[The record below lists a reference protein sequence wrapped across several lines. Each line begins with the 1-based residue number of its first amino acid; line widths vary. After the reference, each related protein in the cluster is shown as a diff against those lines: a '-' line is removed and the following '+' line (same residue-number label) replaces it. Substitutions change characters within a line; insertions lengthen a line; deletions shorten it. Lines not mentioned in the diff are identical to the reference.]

1 MKTHLLTAL
10 ASLLTLSS
18 LCAQTSDYEAWRK
31 AKEAE
36 YAKWHKLRMD
46 TRGLPSS
53 PERDAISRRI
63 DEGFGQPSAGNAL
76 SYAAPERQ
84 LIRGMNC
91 RVVIVGVADYTDI
104 AKLNYT
110 DDDAYRMY
118 AFYKSPEGGALPDSR
133 IRLLIDEDATR
144 AGILSAMDDVY
155 AKASQ
160 NDAIIFFFSGHGGRS
175 AFLTREYDGRGDGN
189 DGLLLHREI
198 QERFDR
204 SPAKYKYVIADACH
218 SGSWAATQAKSSA
231 SAAAQ
236 PYYRSFDNAAGGL
249 VLMLSSMGNEYSLE
263 QSGIRQGIFSHFLI
277 RGLKG
282 EADANRDGIVSVV
295 ELFDFV
301 KPNVLSHTNRR
312 QTPVMSGSYRS
323 NPPIAIVWLNN

>member
-1 MKTHLLTAL
+1 MNRHLLTAL
-10 ASLLTLSS
+10 ASLLTFSS
-18 LCAQTSDYEAWRK
+18 ICAQTSDYEAWRRG
-31 AKEAE
+31 KEAE
-36 YAKWHKLRMD
+36 YAKWHKLRME

-63 DEGFGQPSAGNAL
+63 DEAFGQAPAASPL
-76 SYAAPERQ
+76 SYPAPERQ
-84 LIRGMNC
+84 AISGMQTW
-91 RVVIVGVADYTDI
+91 VVIVGVADYANI
-104 AKLNYT
+104 SKLNYT

-144 AGILSAMDDVY
+144 AGIIRAMDEVY

-175 AFLTREYDGRGDGN
+175 AFITREYDGRGDGN

-198 QERFDR
+198 QDRFDR

-218 SGSWAATQAKSSA
+218 SGSLAASA
-231 SAAAQ
+231 SAQ
-236 PYYRSFDNAAGGL
+236 PYYRAFDNVGGGF

-277 RGLKG
+277 RGLNG

-301 KPNVLSHTNRR
+301 KLNVVNRTNHR
-312 QTPVMSGSYRS
+312 QTPVMSGNYQS
-323 NPPIAIVWLNN
+323 NPPISIVRINN